1 MQRQVI
7 FLVLALA
14 GCQAPKPKPAKEP
27 PWRVSGQTLKT
38 VKSPDSNELW
48 KRLLQARK
56 ARKDIRNTL
65 KKLRENE
72 RQLELLMPKAIKARL
87 EFQKAI
93 QRTNEH
99 EYQKFYSSMDKER
112 KRRAAPTSIWHKKGD

>member
-27 PWRVSGQTLKT
+27 PWRVPGQTL
-38 VKSPDSNELW
+38 KSPDSNELW

-56 ARKDIRNTL
+56 ARKDIRDTL
-65 KKLRENE
+65 KRLREDE

-87 EFQKAI
+87 AFQKAI

-112 KRRAAPTSIWHKKGD
+112 KRRAAPASIWHKKGD